1 MSSMRKYAHLLW
13 QYPLEFAVSGILVAI
28 VLVTFAQVVFRYV
41 LLAPLSWSE
50 ELARFLLLWL
60 ASLSAAYAFKLRSH
74 FALTFV
80 VDWFDEKTQRHIR
93 SLATFIVAGFLL
105 IFIRQAFSF
114 TLAVRD
120 QIAPG
125 TQISMAIPYSS
136 ALVGSVLMFYYVVKN
151 WWDDLHATGEE
162 PSPGSGPSPS
172 PGSNP
177 GAGPNPAPKPGM
189 EA

>member
-1 MSSMRKYAHLLW
+1 VSTLRKYANLLW

-28 VLVTFAQVVFRYV
+28 VAVTFAQVVFRYI
-41 LLAPLSWSE
+41 LMAPLSWSE

-80 VDWFDEKTQRHIR
+80 VDWFAPKTQRHLR

-105 IFIRQAFSF
+105 IFIRQSFSF

-125 TQISMAIPYSS
+125 TQMSMAIPYSS

-151 WWDDLHATGEE
+151 WWDDLRGTAAESN
-162 PSPGSGPSPS
+162 PSPE
-172 PGSNP
+172 PGT
-177 GAGPNPAPKPGM
+177 

>member
-1 MSSMRKYAHLLW
+1 MSTSRKYAILLW
-13 QYPLEFAVSGILVAI
+13 QYPLEFAVSSILVAI
-28 VLVTFAQVVFRYV
+28 VAVTFAQVVFRYV

-80 VDWFDEKTQRHIR
+80 VDWFAPKTQRYLR
-93 SLATFIVAGFLL
+93 SLVTFIVAGFLL
-105 IFIRQAFSF
+105 VFIRQSFSF

-125 TQISMAIPYSS
+125 TQMSRAIPYST
-136 ALVGSVLMFYYVVKN
+136 ALAGSVLMCYDGVKN
-151 WWDDLHATGEE
+151 WWDDFREAE
-162 PSPGSGPSPS
+162 SGSES
-172 PGSNP
+172 
-177 GAGPNPAPKPGM
+177 KPIPESGT

>member
-1 MSSMRKYAHLLW
+1 LW
-13 QYPLEFAVSGILVAI
+13 QYPLEVAVSVILVGI
-28 VLVTFAQVVFRYV
+28 VAVTFAQVVFRYV
-41 LLAPLSWSE
+41 LMAPLSWSE

-60 ASLSAAYAFKLRSH
+60 ASLSAAYAFKLKSH

-80 VDWFDEKTQRHIR
+80 VDWFDESIQRHIR
-93 SLATFIVAGFLL
+93 TLVTFIVAGFLL

-125 TQISMAIPYSS
+125 TQMSMAIPYSS
-136 ALVGSVLMFYYVVKN
+136 ALVGSILMFYYVVKN
-151 WWDDLHATGEE
+151 WWDEFRGVPDPALAADSGQDPATE
-162 PSPGSGPSPS
+162 PET
-172 PGSNP
+172 
-177 GAGPNPAPKPGM
+177 

>member
-1 MSSMRKYAHLLW
+1 VSTLRKYANLLW

-28 VLVTFAQVVFRYV
+28 VAVTFAQVVFRYV
-41 LLAPLSWSE
+41 LMAPLSWSE

-80 VDWFDEKTQRHIR
+80 VDWFAPKTQWYFR
-93 SLATFIVAGFLL
+93 SLVTFIVAGFLL
-105 IFIRQAFSF
+105 IFIRQSFSF
-114 TLAVRD
+114 TLAVRN

-125 TQISMAIPYSS
+125 TQMSMAIPYSS

-151 WWDDLHATGEE
+151 WWDDFHGTAAESN
-162 PSPGSGPSPS
+162 PSPE
-172 PGSNP
+172 PGT
-177 GAGPNPAPKPGM
+177 

>member
-1 MSSMRKYAHLLW
+1 MSTSRKYAILLW

-28 VLVTFAQVVFRYV
+28 VAVTFAQVVFRYV

-80 VDWFDEKTQRHIR
+80 VDWFAPKTQRYLR
-93 SLATFIVAGFLL
+93 SLVTFIVAGFLL
-105 IFIRQAFSF
+105 VFIRQSFSF

-125 TQISMAIPYSS
+125 TQMSMAIPYSS

-151 WWDDLHATGEE
+151 WWDDFRESE
-162 PSPGSGPSPS
+162 SGSES
-172 PGSNP
+172 
-177 GAGPNPAPKPGM
+177 KPIPESGT

>member
-1 MSSMRKYAHLLW
+1 MNALRR
-13 QYPLEFAVSGILVAI
+13 QPLEAALCAILVTIVAI
-28 VLVTFAQVVFRYV
+28 TFAQVVFRYV
-41 LLAPLSWSE
+41 LQLSLTWSE

-80 VDWFDEKTQRHIR
+80 VDWFAPKTQRYLR

-105 IFIRQAFSF
+105 IFIRQSFSF

-125 TQISMAIPYSS
+125 TQMSMAIPYSS
-136 ALVGSVLMFYYVVKN
+136 ALVGSVLMLYYVVKN
-151 WWDDLHATGEE
+151 WWDDFRGTAAESN
-162 PSPGSGPSPS
+162 PSPE
-172 PGSNP
+172 PGT
-177 GAGPNPAPKPGM
+177 

>member
-1 MSSMRKYAHLLW
+1 MNSVRKYAHLLW

-41 LLAPLSWSE
+41 LMTPLSWSE

-60 ASLSAAYAFKLRSH
+60 ASLSAAYAFKVRSH

-80 VDWFDEKTQRHIR
+80 VDWFDEKTQHYIR
-93 SLATFIVAGFLL
+93 SLVTFIVAGFLL

-125 TQISMAIPYSS
+125 TQMSMAIPYSS
-136 ALVGSVLMFYYVVKN
+136 ALVGSFLMFYYVVKN
-151 WWDDLHATGEE
+151 WWEDLRGTTAE
-162 PSPGSGPSPS
+162 SAAGSM
-172 PGSNP
+172 
-177 GAGPNPAPKPGM
+177 PKPGPGPEPGA